1 MNVEN
6 QMGATVKDSK
16 ALSGGERSFSTI
28 CFIMALWDAMEAPF
42 RCLDEFDVF
51 MVSVRYLIQIQ
62 VVTLKLVIVKVC
74 GQVDPRRT
82 RNFKINRNQSL
93 LQSIL

>member
-1 MNVEN
+1 MPNYEEEKTVKVWSTFQVNVEN
-6 QMGATVKDSK
+6 AEGASTKDSK

-51 MVSVRYLIQIQ
+51 MVM
-62 VVTLKLVIVKVC
+62 
-74 GQVDPRRT
+74 
-82 RNFKINRNQSL
+82 
-93 LQSIL
+93 